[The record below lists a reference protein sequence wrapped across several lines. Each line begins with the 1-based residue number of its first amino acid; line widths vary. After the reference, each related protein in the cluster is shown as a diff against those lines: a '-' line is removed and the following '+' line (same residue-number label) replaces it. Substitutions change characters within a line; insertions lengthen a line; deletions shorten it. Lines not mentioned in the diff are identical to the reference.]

1 MLMHGSLGRR
11 WGVAVYYST
20 LTLDTVVELGTEKIS
35 HVINQYVKHSP
46 NYIPR
51 GYFTVQW
58 VVCGAGRH
66 S

>member
-1 MLMHGSLGRR
+1 M
-11 WGVAVYYST
+11 AVYYST